1 MADNNKEQSTTIK
14 PLLNPGEE
22 DELSKGQALYE
33 MDKNNPGWQIVREW
47 LNVLAF
53 HTWVNPAEAESKEK
67 WEWQELNAYHAA
79 NIAKEILENIAS
91 AVSRS
96 EYLDKVKSGEIE
108 RKRMTL

>member
-33 MDKNNPGWQIVREW
+33 MDKNNLGWQIVKEW
-47 LNVLAF
+47 LNSLAF
-53 HTWVNPAEAESKEK
+53 HSWVDPRVVQDKAA

-79 NIAKEILENIAS
+79 NVAKEILENISS